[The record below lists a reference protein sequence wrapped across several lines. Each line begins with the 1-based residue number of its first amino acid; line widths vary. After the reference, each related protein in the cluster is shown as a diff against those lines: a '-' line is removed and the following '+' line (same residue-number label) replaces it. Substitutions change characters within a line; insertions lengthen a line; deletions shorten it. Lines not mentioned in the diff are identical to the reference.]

1 MKTHWPPLWILLNVL
16 ELLLQVCEI
25 TKIQPLLSERG
36 WIFNFFLFK
45 WTLFKLFLLNLG
57 TVSIL
62 LEFLSVWNLLLL
74 ELLCWITLSL
84 SIDIRSIIW
93 VLISIV
99 KCCQTLVMVLII
111 IPCLINLF
119 QKIIQHV

>member
-25 TKIQPLLSERG
+25 TEIQPLLSEWG
-36 WIFNFFLFK
+36 WICNFFLFK

-74 ELLCWITLSL
+74 ELLCWVTLRL
-84 SIDIRSIIW
+84 SIVIWSIIW
-93 VLISIV
+93 VLMSIV
-99 KCCQTLVMVLII
+99 KCCLTLIMVLII